1 MGIIVINEN
10 CGVLRMDEKKMVND
24 KLKRNDEGIEEKDN
38 ETNEATKILD
48 EAIQYE
54 LNKRKRKF
62 ILNNIIK

>member
-1 MGIIVINEN
+1 MDIIVINEN

-24 KLKRNDEGIEEKDN
+24 ELKRNDEGIEEKDN

-48 EAIQYE
+48 EAMQYE
-54 LNKRKRKF
+54 LNKTKRKF

>member
-1 MGIIVINEN
+1 MGIIVIIEN

-24 KLKRNDEGIEEKDN
+24 ELKRNDEVVEEIDN

-48 EAIQYE
+48 EAMQYE
-54 LNKRKRKF
+54 LNKTKRKF